1 MHLKS
6 MPSKMLHFKTLD
18 ITGIHALTKYKQ
30 NINIFGEDM
39 TNLTLD
45 LVIEHLGQPI
55 RKNGSEYEWQCPICK
70 DRGKDNLKFNSQKGV
85 LYCFADESH
94 ARTILRGIMRNHK
107 DYLYSKDKKEYVNR
121 IVEAEKYQENK
132 ITPEKQKIF
141 LNYMFECNASL
152 LNDSKVLEFL
162 RNRRGITQETVSN
175 TGMGIDKVKRHWT
188 IPTFRYGTGEL
199 IGFEYRPPD
208 LSKKGLCR
216 EKNTPTGLAEIN
228 CYTPQTEILV
238 IVEGYF
244 DGYALLQHLTEIN
257 QIAQYHIVTPS
268 NGVQGLLRQIKCIDF
283 RKYKRFE
290 LFIDNDETSRP
301 IANKI
306 IEQYPMFHNVE
317 LKCGCKDFNEHY
329 LKCIKKE
336 RI

>member
-1 MHLKS
+1 MKDLS
-6 MPSKMLHFKTLD
+6 FDL
-18 ITGIHALTKYKQ
+18 ITK
-30 NINIFGEDM
+30 
-39 TNLTLD
+39 
-45 LVIEHLGQPI
+45 HLGLPV

-107 DYLYSKDKKEYVNR
+107 DYLYAKDKKEYVNR

-141 LNYMFECNASL
+141 LNYMLECNASL

-268 NGVQGLLRQIKCIDF
+268 NGVQGLLKQIKVIDF

-301 IANKI
+301 IAHKI

-317 LKCGCKDFNEHY
+317 LNCGCKDFNEHY
-329 LKCIKKE
+329 LKCIKQKGT
-336 RI
+336 

>member
-1 MHLKS
+1 MPLKS

>member
-1 MHLKS
+1 MPLKP

>member
-1 MHLKS
+1 
-6 MPSKMLHFKTLD
+6 MLA
-18 ITGIHALTKYKQ
+18 ITDIHALTKPDSNP
-30 NINIFGEDM
+30 NIERWKM
-39 TNLTLD
+39 KNLTLD
-45 LVIEHLGQPI
+45 LIIEHLGPPI

-94 ARTILRGIMRNHK
+94 ARTILSGIMRNHK
-107 DYLYSKDKKEYVNR
+107 DLYSKYKKEDVNR

-132 ITPEKQKIF
+132 ITPELQEKF
-141 LNYMFECNASL
+141 LQYMLECNAAL
-152 LNDSKVLEFL
+152 LNDNKVLRFL
-162 RNRRGITQETVSN
+162 RQKRGITQETVSN
-175 TGMGIDKVKRHWT
+175 TGMGIDKVKRRWT
-188 IPTFRYGTGEL
+188 IPTFRYGTDEL
-199 IGFEYRPPD
+199 IGFEYRPPN

-216 EKNTPTGLAEIN
+216 EKDTPTGLAEIN

-268 NGVQGLLRQIKCIDF
+268 NGVQGLLKQIKCIDF
-283 RKYKRFE
+283 RKYKHFE

-317 LKCGCKDFNEHY
+317 LNCGCKDFNEHY
-329 LKCIKKE
+329 LKCIKKKG
-336 RI
+336 I

>member
-1 MHLKS
+1 MLLKS
-6 MPSKMLHFKTLD
+6 MPSKIVNFKTLD
-18 ITGIHALTKYKQ
+18 MTDIHALTKYKQ

-39 TNLTLD
+39 TTLTLD

-94 ARTILRGIMRNHK
+94 ARTILSGIMRNHK
-107 DYLYSKDKKEYVNR
+107 DLYSKDKKEYVNR

-141 LNYMFECNASL
+141 LNYMLECNASL

-283 RKYKRFE
+283 RKYKHFE

-329 LKCIKKE
+329 LKCIKKKG
-336 RI
+336 I